1 LQCLVIQRVFDL
13 YAEILKLSDS
23 EIAKVVDG
31 GKVSITVDGEAV
43 ELDGDSILVERKE
56 KEDLK
61 VLNDGTLTVALDTK
75 ISDDLRK
82 EGYVR
87 DLIRGIQNLRKESGF
102 EVSDRIIL
110 TLGGDAE
117 LKAAYEMFK
126 DLISGET
133 LAVKSEWKD
142 DFAGS
147 DIDSEDKKWR
157 ASVVKA

>member
-1 LQCLVIQRVFDL
+1 M
-13 YAEILKLSDS
+13 
-23 EIAKVVDG
+23 
-31 GKVSITVDGEAV
+31 
-43 ELDGDSILVERKE
+43 
-56 KEDLK
+56 
-61 VLNDGTLTVALDTK
+61 
-75 ISDDLRK
+75 
-82 EGYVR
+82 R

-102 EVSDRIIL
+102 EVSDKIVL

-117 LKAAYEMFK
+117 LKSAYEMFK

-133 LAVKSEWKD
+133 LAVESKWKD